1 MFCKK
6 KRAAFGGELVVVG
19 EGGGRWGMV
28 SKGRGYE
35 FDVCAR
41 LENSATTPS
50 SIFLKFFPKNPK
62 SDDCT
67 WVFYCLK

>member
-1 MFCKK
+1 M
-6 KRAAFGGELVVVG
+6 VSG

-28 SKGRGYE
+28 SKGRGFE
-35 FDVCAR
+35 FDVCAS
-41 LENSATTPS
+41 LENSTITPS
-50 SIFLKFFPKNPK
+50 SIFLKSLSKISK